1 MNSDLSDRQLE
12 IIEASGRILMEK
24 GIKGLTTKN
33 LAVEMNFSES
43 ALYRHFNSKEAIVT
57 LLIRYLSDNITS
69 RFETI
74 VRGEMAPDAK
84 LLALFQSQFSFFKAN
99 PHFIIIILS
108 DGLIDHTENIKYEIQ
123 KLMQSNSNH
132 FRHIIKAGQLQN
144 CFNNEIE
151 TEYLIHF
158 VMGTFRLQMLKWKLA
173 NFGFDI
179 ESQGLKTMSNLLFL
193 MKTK

>member
-74 VRGEMAPDAK
+74 VSVQMAPDAK
-84 LLALFQSQFSFFKAN
+84 LLALFKSQFSFFKAN

-144 CFNNEIE
+144 CFNHEIE

>member
-74 VRGEMAPDAK
+74 VSGQMAPDAK

-132 FRHIIKAGQLQN
+132 FRHIIKSGQLQN
-144 CFNNEIE
+144 CFNHEIE